1 MKTLWTLGARA
12 LVLGL
17 ALLGPLA
24 AQAAD
29 PRFTPEAT
37 EACLAGAVGRDARTD
52 CIGQS
57 ANACMTHPDGANTAV
72 IGFCLG
78 QEAQLWDTRLNDAFA
93 ELLPL
98 ERALDDSRPE
108 GWALPSRAKALRHMQ
123 RDWIRFRDT
132 ACQYSRL
139 RYDSGSLANSAQ
151 LACLMRLTAQQALD
165 LEAFLEELR

>member
-1 MKTLWTLGARA
+1 MRTLCILGVGA
-12 LVLGL
+12 LALGLVVLG
-17 ALLGPLA
+17 PPA
-24 AQAAD
+24 ARAAD
-29 PRFTPEAT
+29 PRFTPDAT
-37 EACLAGAVGRDARTD
+37 EACLADAVGRAAKTD
-52 CIGQS
+52 CVGQS

-108 GWALPSRAKALRHMQ
+108 GWSLPSRAKALRHMQ

-151 LACLMRLTAQQALD
+151 LACLMRLTARQALD
-165 LEAFLEELR
+165 LEAVLEEVK